1 MDYKGLSALSLQKIR
16 SRAFTSFSVLGLAIV
31 LGVGGL
37 LIVLATALESLT
49 DFVLKRVG
57 RRIYP
62 RLEWSA
68 NGTLQLQRLAH
79 EALGYGGAWA
89 CATDAVPV
97 TRCAGEPLAVLDVQD
112 IEHPRLLP
120 RMTPRASPSTP
131 TALTPQPATNAS
143 AAPATQAK

>member
-1 MDYKGLSALSLQKIR
+1 MQKIR
-16 SRAFTSFSVLGLAIV
+16 SDAFTSFSVLGLAII

-37 LIVLATALESLT
+37 LIALAYSLELLAECAS
-49 DFVLKRVG
+49 
-57 RRIYP
+57 RRARRGAYR